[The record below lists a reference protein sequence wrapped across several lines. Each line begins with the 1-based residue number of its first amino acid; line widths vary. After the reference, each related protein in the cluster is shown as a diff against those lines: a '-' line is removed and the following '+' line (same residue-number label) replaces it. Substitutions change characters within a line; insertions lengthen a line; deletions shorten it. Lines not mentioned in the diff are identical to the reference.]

1 MSLMPEQ
8 SAAESVAQ
16 TTNRRESSLAA
27 ASGSLSARS
36 RSRMSGSYVNAYVWP
51 SGAVQSSRVNS
62 GRYSFSRAQ
71 NLNVLLEVTRLP
83 SDWTLADWI
92 SSIRSEEHTS
102 ELPSLMRI
110 SYAVFCLKK
119 KTEDEKP
126 VTADHS
132 PAHSN

>member
-92 SSIRSEEHTS
+92 SSIAAAYSSRPSSPKLCHPGSFDLSRSEEHTS
-102 ELPSLMRI
+102 ELQSLMRI
-110 SYAVFCLKK
+110 SYAV
-119 KTEDEKP
+119 
-126 VTADHS
+126 
-132 PAHSN
+132 

>member
-1 MSLMPEQ
+1 LSLMPEH
-8 SAAESVAQ
+8 SASESVAQ
-16 TTNRRESSLAA
+16 TTNRRDSSWAA

-92 SSIRSEEHTS
+92 SSIAAAYSSR
-102 ELPSLMRI
+102 PS
-110 SYAVFCLKK
+110 
-119 KTEDEKP
+119 
-126 VTADHS
+126 S
-132 PAHSN
+132 PNPIGRDACRERVGQYV

>member
-1 MSLMPEQ
+1 MRISDW
-8 SAAESVAQ
+8 
-16 TTNRRESSLAA
+16 SSDVCSSDL
-27 ASGSLSARS
+27 SGSLSARS

-92 SSIRSEEHTS
+92 SSIAAAYSSRPSSPKLYHHGSFDLSSRSREGQLLLS
-102 ELPSLMRI
+102 IDAGSDRM
-110 SYAVFCLKK
+110 SFV
-119 KTEDEKP
+119 
-126 VTADHS
+126 
-132 PAHSN
+132 